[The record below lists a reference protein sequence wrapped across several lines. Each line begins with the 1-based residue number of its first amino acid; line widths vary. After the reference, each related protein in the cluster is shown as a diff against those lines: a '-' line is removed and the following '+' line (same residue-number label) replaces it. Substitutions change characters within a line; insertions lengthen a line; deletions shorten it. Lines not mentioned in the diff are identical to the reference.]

1 MKSDVVNVPQE
12 VWSRSLKADWD
23 TVERQQLQTRAWAE
37 SCMQDRRE
45 VGAQQQHRLIEPG
58 QAPLMLGNH
67 GRLERPGS
75 VPRHRQPH
83 RYRCG
88 EIGGEPVPGVAR

>member
-45 VGAQQQHRLIEPG
+45 VGAADDEAHVLAG
-58 QAPLMLGNH
+58 C
-67 GRLERPGS
+67 
-75 VPRHRQPH
+75 V
-83 RYRCG
+83 
-88 EIGGEPVPGVAR
+88 